1 MKKGKKEKI
10 EQLKKK
16 IDDVRQASEEEVLKG
31 SVSKKGNS
39 FTINATVNRLY
50 REAEVLRIKHDN
62 RVKEN
67 EMEKAEWENKVKP
80 KARKKCQKT
89 DDEFNSIANY
99 MKDLDG
105 YSVGKNGRVE
115 KKEQHRKEIA
125 VVYTGFK
132 GKNCKTTVNITPAK
146 KKDTI
151 KVVKGRRSEDKEDFI
166 KNIHRI
172 VTSVTEISETT
183 NGVNEGVNV
192 KERFKLNDVKSI
204 NPKKKT
210 QNGKMKHLTD
220 YEAAKFV
227 EDILQTNV

>member
-1 MKKGKKEKI
+1 
-10 EQLKKK
+10 
-16 IDDVRQASEEEVLKG
+16 
-31 SVSKKGNS
+31 
-39 FTINATVNRLY
+39 
-50 REAEVLRIKHDN
+50 
-62 RVKEN
+62 
-67 EMEKAEWENKVKP
+67 
-80 KARKKCQKT
+80 
-89 DDEFNSIANY
+89 